1 MKQRDMEMLIQHW
14 PGFLSVRDSS
24 HRFTYINRNFKNWLD
39 LYCVKSP
46 IGFTGPEVAVDAP
59 DNVATMLLACH
70 DASLEFIETGT
81 PLTKVIEFRGLE
93 GTQHFN
99 VIKFKSVID
108 GQYQIFTT
116 GFDVTKLH
124 ETAQFYQIL
133 SQTDPLTGL
142 NNKEAVKRYQANA
155 GIAIVIDL
163 NNFKNVNDT
172 DGHLVGDE
180 VLKGFAS
187 LMESHFRP
195 ADFLARIGGD
205 EFLVLSKELTVDMAT
220 KRLETM
226 ATKFSKQFSDHK
238 LLGIAYGI
246 AKFDGSWE
254 ETFNAADK
262 KMYTY
267 KRGAKHNTKTT

>member
-1 MKQRDMEMLIQHW
+1 MRYIGAVKLLTNKRTQSMKQQDMEMLIQHW

-70 DASLEFIETGT
+70 DASLEFIETGIS
-81 PLTKVIEFRGLE
+81 LTKVIEFRGLE

-108 GQYQIFTT
+108 GHDQIFTT

-124 ETAQFYQIL
+124 ETAQFYQLL

-142 NNKEAVKRYQANA
+142 NNKEAVKRYQSNA

-172 DGHLVGDE
+172 DGHLEGDE

-187 LMESHFRP
+187 LMVVGRRLSMLQIKKCTLTKGGLSTILRQLRYRP
-195 ADFLARIGGD
+195 VIIERAL
-205 EFLVLSKELTVDMAT
+205 
-220 KRLETM
+220 
-226 ATKFSKQFSDHK
+226 
-238 LLGIAYGI
+238 
-246 AKFDGSWE
+246 
-254 ETFNAADK
+254 
-262 KMYTY
+262 
-267 KRGAKHNTKTT
+267 